1 MGLAEIHKR
10 NENHRAHRAGWL
22 RAAVLGANDGLVS
35 TASLMIGVVSAQ
47 RNDFVVTAGLAGI
60 AAGAMSMAV
69 GEYVSVRSQNDIEE
83 SDRVLEME
91 HLAIDPEGELEELT
105 QIYQERG
112 ISRALRNHYPLSAL
126 GDANEQ
132 RFKLGSIN
140 CRVNAVAGE
149 ARDFVFAA
157 ATTADDCYP
166 LHRMNVSAFVV
177 ISMSRRNAC
186 SGVIV
191 SATMSATA
199 SIKGTS
205 MPTLCAISNTAAAE
219 ATPSTVLGIA
229 IRAFAI
235 EPSRPKTSP
244 KLRLRD
250 SGEPQLATKSPI
262 PARPAADSGSAP

>member
-112 ISRALRNHYPLSAL
+112 ISRATAEKVAQELHAHDPLGAHLRDELGQHESTKARPLQAAVASAL
-126 GDANEQ
+126 SFTAGGAIPL
-132 RFKLGSIN
+132 LGALAPSL
-140 CRVNAVAGE
+140 G
-149 ARDFVFAA
+149 
-157 ATTADDCYP
+157 
-166 LHRMNVSAFVV
+166 
-177 ISMSRRNAC
+177 
-186 SGVIV
+186 GK
-191 SATMSATA
+191 A
-199 SIKGTS
+199 S
-205 MPTLCAISNTAAAE
+205 
-219 ATPSTVLGIA
+219 PSSLS
-229 IRAFAI
+229 
-235 EPSRPKTSP
+235 PSW
-244 KLRLRD
+244 
-250 SGEPQLATKSPI
+250 A
-262 PARPAADSGSAP
+262 